1 MKYIPPAITKVESA
15 IAAFGSKKNS
25 PIFASMKIGTQPDGV
40 DTLTAAAGYVA
51 NG

>member
-15 IAAFGSKKNS
+15 SAAIGSKKTS
-25 PIFASMKIGTQPDGV
+25 FASMKIGTQPDGV
-40 DTLTAAAGYVA
+40 DTLTTAAGYVA